1 METINIILSYLQSH
15 FFYDARSS
23 IITISVIFVIYF
35 MNKMLKDKEDNP
47 VKSLKYLAGTMTSF
61 GLFLLMY

>member
-1 METINIILSYLQSH
+1 MESVNLILSFLQTH

-23 IITISVIFVIYF
+23 IITISVLCLIYF

-47 VKSLKYLAGTMTSF
+47 IKSLKYLAGTMTSF
-61 GLFLLMY
+61 ALFLLIY

>member
-23 IITISVIFVIYF
+23 IITISVILVIYF